1 MERDNF
7 QGCYTKILDPHIL
20 QYTFKNRQCLRSIVD
35 YCTCS
40 GLFLKSKICQTVVW
54 LKSSPNLDNKI
65 MLNHGCMTRVKK
77 KPISISFNKCFKR
90 EKKEGQFG
98 YLS

>member
-7 QGCYTKILDPHIL
+7 QGYYTKILDPHIL

-40 GLFLKSKICQTVVW
+40 GLFLKSKICQTVV
-54 LKSSPNLDNKI
+54 LAEVIAQLDNKI

-77 KPISISFNKCFKR
+77 N
-90 EKKEGQFG
+90 
-98 YLS
+98 LLA